1 MVDDAALTG
10 LVLAGYLLAMV
21 AVGAMAARR
30 SETPEGFFLAGRSL
44 SPAILTATLAA
55 TILGASSTLGMA
67 GLGFS
72 EGMTG
77 AWWLLSGTLGLV
89 ALSLFLAER
98 VRKAG
103 CFTLPELLAQK
114 YDRRVGLGASALI
127 LVSWV
132 GIIAAQIVASG
143 KLLGVLFGPG
153 QEAFMAASA
162 LVFVGYT
169 ALGGQRSIVK
179 TDAVQ
184 LLILLFGL
192 LIISIRAID
201 LAGPG
206 VLAGQSFPTS
216 AARGGT
222 EVASLIVVVGSAYLA
237 GPDIYSRLFSA
248 TDPKTAKKSAL
259 AAALIL
265 VPLAFLITGLGISA
279 RILFP
284 AIRPEE
290 ALPVLMAETL
300 SPLGAGIAAAA
311 LLSALISSADT
322 TLLTATSILTLDLYR
337 AARPGAGENEILRAS
352 RVGTVLIGGVAL
364 LSALRLPEIIGS
376 LLSAYTVFAGGLI
389 VPVVAGFWRERL
401 RLTPAGA
408 LAALIGGGGA
418 ALLFGAEM
426 PLLGMGVSAVLLF
439 IVSWLFGSPPILL
452 QSRRDIMRRSRSR

>member
-1 MVDDAALTG
+1 
-10 LVLAGYLLAMV
+10 
-21 AVGAMAARR
+21 
-30 SETPEGFFLAGRSL
+30 
-44 SPAILTATLAA
+44 
-55 TILGASSTLGMA
+55 
-67 GLGFS
+67 
-72 EGMTG
+72 
-77 AWWLLSGTLGLV
+77 
-89 ALSLFLAER
+89 
-98 VRKAG
+98 
-103 CFTLPELLAQK
+103 
-114 YDRRVGLGASALI
+114 
-127 LVSWV
+127 
-132 GIIAAQIVASG
+132 
-143 KLLGVLFGPG
+143 
-153 QEAFMAASA
+153 
-162 LVFVGYT
+162 
-169 ALGGQRSIVK
+169 
-179 TDAVQ
+179 
-184 LLILLFGL
+184 
-192 LIISIRAID
+192 
-201 LAGPG
+201 
-206 VLAGQSFPTS
+206 
-216 AARGGT
+216 
-222 EVASLIVVVGSAYLA
+222 VASLVIVVGSAYLA

-259 AAALIL
+259 AASLIL

-337 AARPGAGENEILRAS
+337 AARPEACEREILTVS